1 MSPSAA
7 ITREEILAVYARG
20 PEAVVALVTA
30 LCARL
35 ARATA
40 TDSHNSGK
48 PPSTDVTRRGRAPK
62 SLRCRTGRRPGGQPG
77 HRGATLA
84 PRDGGRRRVARAR
97 RVRALRARLRGGRSR
112 RPADDERAAPGV

>member
-1 MSPSAA
+1 MSPSALL
-7 ITREEILAVYARG
+7 TREEILAVYARG

-30 LCARL
+30 LCTQL

-62 SLRCRTGRRPGGQPG
+62 SLRRRSGRRPGGQPG
-77 HRGATLA
+77 HPGATLA
-84 PRDGGRRRVARAR
+84 PRATPDAVVLHA
-97 RVRALRARLRGGRSR
+97 
-112 RPADDERAAPGV
+112 PAACERCGHTFAADTPAGTP